1 MTELI
6 IFVKNNS
13 NILFSFFVILRQMT
27 KMPQLILVQQIID
40 LKYENETKK
49 TVHLS

>member
-1 MTELI
+1 
-6 IFVKNNS
+6 
-13 NILFSFFVILRQMT
+13 MT

-49 TVHLS
+49 IVHLS